1 MKWFVL
7 ILFLLGFLVSA
18 FQTKPSQYDICV
30 YGETPAGIVA
40 AVQAARMGKQVVLL
54 STSGHIGGVM
64 TSGLTATDMNRYSAV
79 GGVAR
84 EVFQRIYAHYL
95 RPEAWRNQDRAEFFE
110 SSKHRT
116 YTGKND
122 SLRMQWVYESHV
134 LENIFK
140 EMLREA
146 GVVVVYNQKLD
157 LADGVEKKG
166 TSIKTIE
173 MVTGERY
180 RAKVFID
187 ASYEGDLMAKSGVS
201 YVVGREPNSQYNE
214 TLNGVMATESTGNK
228 ITYESIPFDPYVK
241 KGDPTSGL
249 LPFIQPYE
257 RLKPDGSGDDKV
269 QAYTYRLTLTNDPTN
284 RVAVGKPAHYDSLW
298 FEFMARRFAIKS
310 DFDLS
315 NIITITPM
323 PNKKTDT
330 NHLDFVGAS
339 HEWAE
344 ADYATREKIARMHKD
359 YALGKLWFLANDERV
374 PQSIRKQIG
383 EWGLAKDEYA
393 DNGNFPYQLYVRE
406 ARRMVSDFVMTEHH
420 CKRDGKIPAPNPVG
434 LGTYAFDSHVVDR
447 VVSAD
452 GLVRNEGPFLKSL
465 SPYPISYDAVV
476 PKASECTNLLVPI
489 CLSASHVAYS
499 TIRMEPVYMVLG
511 QSVGTAASMAIDH
524 RSSVQ
529 ALSYEALKHQLQ
541 HDAQILTP
549 DF

>member
-1 MKWFVL
+1 MKRFVL
-7 ILFLLGFLVSA
+7 IMVLLGFVLSS
-18 FQTKPSQYDICV
+18 FQPRPSQYDVCV

-40 AVQAARMGKQVVLL
+40 AVQAARMGKKVVLL
-54 STSGHIGGVM
+54 STSDHVGGVM

-84 EVFQRIYAHYL
+84 EVFQRIYAHYEN
-95 RPEAWRNQDRAEFFE
+95 PKAWRNQGREDFFE
-110 SSKHRT
+110 SAKHRT

-122 SLRMQWVYESHV
+122 PLKMQWVYESHV
-134 LENIFK
+134 LESIFR

-146 GVVVVYNQKLD
+146 GVTVVYNQKLA
-157 LADGVEKKG
+157 LNDGVEKKG

-173 MVTGERY
+173 MVGGERY

-201 YVVGREPNSQYNE
+201 YFVGREPNNQYDE
-214 TLNGVMATESTGNK
+214 TLNGVVATESTGTK
-228 ITYESIPFDPYVK
+228 ITYERIPFDPYVQE
-241 KGDPTSGL
+241 GDPDSGL
-249 LPFIQPYE
+249 LPFILPHE
-257 RLKPDGSGDDKV
+257 SLKPDGSGDDRV
-269 QAYTYRLTLTNDPTN
+269 QAYTYRLTLTNDPKN
-284 RVAVGKPAHYDSLW
+284 RVAVQKPANYDPLW
-298 FEFMARRFAIKS
+298 FEFMARRFKIKS

-339 HEWAE
+339 HDWAE
-344 ADYATREKIARMHKD
+344 ADHETRAKIAQMHKD

-374 PQSIRKQIG
+374 PQSIRTQIK
-383 EWGLAKDEYA
+383 EWGLAKDEYT

-406 ARRMVSDFVMTEHH
+406 ARRMVSDFVMTEQH
-420 CKRDGKIPAPNPVG
+420 CRRDGKVLAPNSIG

-452 GLVRNEGPFLKSL
+452 GLVRNEGPFLKSV
-465 SPYPISYDAVV
+465 STYPISYNAVV
-476 PKASECTNLLVPI
+476 PKESECTNLLVPI

-511 QSVGTAASMAIDH
+511 QSVGTAA
-524 RSSVQ
+524 
-529 ALSYEALKHQLQ
+529 ALSIDAKRNVQTLPYERLKERLLA
-541 HDAQILTP
+541 DDQILTLG
-549 DF
+549 F